1 MFRDLWGTQCRE
13 MISISQEWN
22 SEPAYKGGKR
32 AGGRARTDRYEGIW
46 M

>member
-22 SEPAYKGGKR
+22 PDPGTLLQRRKEGRG
-32 AGGRARTDRYEGIW
+32 AGENRQI
-46 M
+46 